1 MNRLELAEAFKNWLN
16 EKKRLMIYIVR
27 QALLMTSFVKFYH
40 RRLTAIQ
47 YLKMMKSLSALMI
60 MNIN

>member
-16 EKKRLMIYIVR
+16 EKTLDDIYCSSGFINDK
-27 QALLMTSFVKFYH
+27 SFVKFYH

-47 YLKMMKSLSALMI
+47 YLKIMKSLSALMI